1 MLRLALNRIRRPD
14 IRPHDLR
21 HTGMTLAAEAGASL
35 PELKRRLGRSTTQ
48 AAEIYLHATTDHGH
62 RIAER
67 MDELAQEPS
76 SVRAIAGRT
85 ARKATR

>member
-1 MLRLALNRIRRPD
+1 MLRRALNRIGRPD
-14 IRPHDLR
+14 LRPHDLR

-35 PELKRRLGRSTTQ
+35 AELKRRLGQLTTQ
-48 AAEIYLHATTDHGH
+48 AAEIYLHATTDHGR
-62 RIAER
+62 RIADR

-85 ARKATR
+85 SRKPAR